1 MLSRYPLH
9 DILTEG
15 RLGIGLFINFA
26 APALVEMAAIAGF
39 DFIVIDNE
47 HGPIGPSEA
56 EGMIRAAEA
65 ARIAPLVRL
74 DSPDLALRFLDL
86 GATGIIFSNVRSRT
100 DAQRAVDAV
109 RFPPLGRRG
118 VAPSTHAAGYG
129 VRMKISDYLAAA
141 NELLLTMVT
150 IESPEGVGAIDEI
163 LSVSGITSVGIGQM
177 DLSASMGF
185 HHNFASP
192 EVEAAGNHVIACC
205 KAHGVPVMLP
215 GGDAETA
222 ARSIERGGSLLLVIA
237 GSWMIGAARSYLSAV
252 RAAATA

>member
-1 MLSRYPLH
+1 MSTLLSSIQDAGFLH
-9 DILTEG
+9 CLHGSITRLYGLRHDLVIVLRGDIKLPAEKNILTK
-15 RLGIGLFINFA
+15 LDHL
-26 APALVEMAAIAGF
+26 
-39 DFIVIDNE
+39 D
-47 HGPIGPSEA
+47 
-56 EGMIRAAEA
+56 AEA
-65 ARIAPLVRL
+65 SRNISV
-74 DSPDLALRFLDL
+74 
-86 GATGIIFSNVRSRT
+86 GACEV
-100 DAQRAVDAV
+100 QRAVDAV

-129 VRMKISDYLAAA
+129 VRMKISDHLAAA
-141 NELLLTMVT
+141 NELLLTMIL

-163 LSVSGITSVGIGQM
+163 LGVSGITSVGIGQM